1 MALNNSNAATIDE
14 NVTSDNSN
22 GASTV
27 NAAAAAG
34 ATTTVGRKPNENL
47 VVRIDENSDDNLQA
61 LFDSVLKPGV
71 SKRPLQVPFR
81 MRNLPNSFFNP
92 PSVGSKSPL
101 ASHSRDDSG
110 DSAIFGSGTTTICS
124 PNGTSGADTAAAGGT
139 TPSGVINPITSRLQ
153 AIHSRGHSCP
163 ASLQETYA
171 GLNTHNAAAAVAAA
185 AAAANNTALTQQQ
198 QQPNRSNQQQQAQT
212 QAQAVPVASPI
223 QPVHRTQRSYDVVSS
238 LQLCEE
244 LGELPP
250 GWEQTRTPDG
260 AIYFLE
266 WVHLLNPL
274 LLSPFFFFFSLCIV
288 L

>member
-1 MALNNSNAATIDE
+1 MALNKSNAAAIDE

-22 GASTV
+22 SLDGAGTV
-27 NAAAAAG
+27 NAVAAAAAIAAAG
-34 ATTTVGRKPNENL
+34 TATTAGRKPNENL

-71 SKRPLQVPFR
+71 SQRPLQVPFS
-81 MRNLPNSFFNP
+81 MRNLPKSFFNP
-92 PSVGSKSPL
+92 PGAKSSL

-124 PNGTSGADTAAAGGT
+124 PNSTGGTVDNANAGT
-139 TPSGVINPITSRLQ
+139 TPGGVINPITSRLQ

-171 GLNTHNAAAAVAAA
+171 GLNSHNAAAVAA
-185 AAAANNTALTQQQ
+185 NNSALTQQQ
-198 QQPNRSNQQQQAQT
+198 QQQAQQQPAQTQAQA

-223 QPVHRTQRSYDVVSS
+223 QPVHRAQRSYDVVSS
-238 LQLCEE
+238 IQLCEE

-266 WVHLLNPL
+266 
-274 LLSPFFFFFSLCIV
+274 
-288 L
+288 

>member
-1 MALNNSNAATIDE
+1 MALNNSNAAAIDE
-14 NVTSDNSN
+14 NVTSDNSSSLN
-22 GASTV
+22 GAGTV
-27 NAAAAAG
+27 NATAG
-34 ATTTVGRKPNENL
+34 ATAGPVTTVGRKPNENL

-124 PNGTSGADTAAAGGT
+124 PNSTNGGDNANAGT

-171 GLNTHNAAAAVAAA
+171 GLNTHNAAAVAAAA
-185 AAAANNTALTQQQ
+185 AAAANNSALSQ
-198 QQPNRSNQQQQAQT
+198 QQPNRSNQQAQT
-212 QAQAVPVASPI
+212 QPQAQPVPVASPI
-223 QPVHRTQRSYDVVSS
+223 QPVHRAQRSFDVVSS
-238 LQLCEE
+238 IQLCEE

-260 AIYFLE
+260 AVYFLE
-266 WVHLLNPL
+266 
-274 LLSPFFFFFSLCIV
+274 
-288 L
+288 

>member
-1 MALNNSNAATIDE
+1 MALNNSNASAIDE
-14 NVTSDNSN
+14 SVSSDNSN
-22 GASTV
+22 SMNGAGTV
-27 NAAAAAG
+27 NATAVAATAAAVAAG
-34 ATTTVGRKPNENL
+34 TATTTGRKSNENL

-124 PNGTSGADTAAAGGT
+124 PNGTGGADNASIAGT

-171 GLNTHNAAAAVAAA
+171 GLNSHNAAAVAA
-185 AAAANNTALTQQQ
+185 NNSALTQQQ
-198 QQPNRSNQQQQAQT
+198 QQTNRSNQQQQAQT
-212 QAQAVPVASPI
+212 QAQTQAVPVASPI
-223 QPVHRTQRSYDVVSS
+223 QPVHRAQRSFDVVSS
-238 LQLCEE
+238 IQLCEE

-260 AIYFLE
+260 AVYFLE
-266 WVHLLNPL
+266 
-274 LLSPFFFFFSLCIV
+274 
-288 L
+288 

>member
-1 MALNNSNAATIDE
+1 MALNNSNAAAIDE
-14 NVTSDNSN
+14 NVTSDNSGSLN
-22 GASTV
+22 GAGTV
-27 NAAAAAG
+27 NAAAGAAAG
-34 ATTTVGRKPNENL
+34 PAATVGRKPNENL

-124 PNGTSGADTAAAGGT
+124 PNGTGGGDNANAGT

-171 GLNTHNAAAAVAAA
+171 GLNTHNAAAVVAAA
-185 AAAANNTALTQQQ
+185 AAAANNSALSQ
-198 QQPNRSNQQQQAQT
+198 QQPNRSNQQAQT
-212 QAQAVPVASPI
+212 QAQAQPVPVASPI
-223 QPVHRTQRSYDVVSS
+223 QPVHRAQRSYDVVSS
-238 LQLCEE
+238 IQLCEE

-250 GWEQTRTPDG
+250 GWEQTRTSDG
-260 AIYFLE
+260 AVYFLE
-266 WVHLLNPL
+266 
-274 LLSPFFFFFSLCIV
+274 
-288 L
+288 

>member
-1 MALNNSNAATIDE
+1 MALNNSNSAAIDE
-14 NVTSDNSN
+14 NVSNDNSLN
-22 GASTV
+22 SAGTA
-27 NAAAAAG
+27 NAVTPGPAI
-34 ATTTVGRKPNENL
+34 KNENL

-61 LFDSVLKPGV
+61 LFDSVLKPGI

-92 PSVGSKSPL
+92 PSIGSKSPL

-124 PNGTSGADTAAAGGT
+124 PSSTAGGDNASASGT

-163 ASLQETYA
+163 ASLQDTYA
-171 GLNTHNAAAAVAAA
+171 GLSGHNAATVAV
-185 AAAANNTALTQQQ
+185 NNSALSQQQ
-198 QQPNRSNQQQQAQT
+198 QRQQPNRTSQQQQV
-212 QAQAVPVASPI
+212 QAQAQVQPVPVVSPI
-223 QPVHRTQRSYDVVSS
+223 QPVHRVQRSFDVVSS
-238 LQLCEE
+238 IQLCEE

-260 AIYFLE
+260 TVYFLE
-266 WVHLLNPL
+266 
-274 LLSPFFFFFSLCIV
+274 
-288 L
+288 

>member
-14 NVTSDNSN
+14 NVSNDNGNSLN
-22 GASTV
+22 GAGTV
-27 NAAAAAG
+27 NAATAIATVG
-34 ATTTVGRKPNENL
+34 TTTTTGRKPNENL

-71 SKRPLQVPFR
+71 SKRPLQVPFH
-81 MRNLPNSFFNP
+81 MRNLPKSFFNP

-124 PNGTSGADTAAAGGT
+124 PNGASGTDNSNAGT

-171 GLNTHNAAAAVAAA
+171 GLNTHNAAAVAAVAAA
-185 AAAANNTALTQQQ
+185 AANNSALTQQQ
-198 QQPNRSNQQQQAQT
+198 QQQQSNRSNSSQT
-212 QAQAVPVASPI
+212 QAQPQAVPVVSPI
-223 QPVHRTQRSYDVVSS
+223 QPVHRGQRSFDVVSS
-238 LQLCEE
+238 IQLCEE

-266 WVHLLNPL
+266 
-274 LLSPFFFFFSLCIV
+274 
-288 L
+288 